1 MGLSLYAP
9 GTGALKLVA
18 AIGCAPDSYY
28 HVGLSLD
35 CKGTHHGW
43 FFQHK
48 KPILRRDLQRE
59 VEFQIEQHNLTE
71 GIRSYCA
78 VPLIIRGESV
88 GAMIALSS
96 HKDQHAEVHAEFLRE
111 VSDQLVLAIRSLMP
125 TCAKHSRT
133 NLICPGCIAS
143 SGGRVT
149 AVKHKSQ
156 LSMWGKQGGRGRK
169 KASRRLDK
177 AWPRIRRSRGHGY
190 VLPAPSSH
198 QNDLSSLHRPKGR

>member
-1 MGLSLYAP
+1 MSRITEFGVNQIFHDTCEAVKRVIPYHRMGLSLYAP

-71 GIRSYCA
+71 GF
-78 VPLIIRGESV
+78 
-88 GAMIALSS
+88 
-96 HKDQHAEVHAEFLRE
+96 D
-111 VSDQLVLAIRSLMP
+111 P
-125 TCAKHSRT
+125 TARFH
-133 NLICPGCIAS
+133 
-143 SGGRVT
+143 
-149 AVKHKSQ
+149 
-156 LSMWGKQGGRGRK
+156 
-169 KASRRLDK
+169 
-177 AWPRIRRSRGHGY
+177 
-190 VLPAPSSH
+190 
-198 QNDLSSLHRPKGR
+198 